1 MGSAYSRILA
11 EMQKE
16 KGKKTA
22 QPAKSVKKKGTKS
35 DGRKK

>member
-11 EMQKE
+11 EMQKDKGKKPALPAKPAKQ
-16 KGKKTA
+16 KGKKT
-22 QPAKSVKKKGTKS
+22 